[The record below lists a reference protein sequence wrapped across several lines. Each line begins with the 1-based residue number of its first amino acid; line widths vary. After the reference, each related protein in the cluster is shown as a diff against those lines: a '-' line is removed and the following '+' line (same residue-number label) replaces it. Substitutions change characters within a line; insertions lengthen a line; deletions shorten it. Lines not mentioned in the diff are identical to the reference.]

1 MVTKDPASTLGFGLI
16 HFIPSEEK
24 VVAYHNTNFYDRNK
38 KRIVMMTEKR
48 VDTEKKH
55 IGVMVMRKQSSM
67 GLTRILNSLQGKV

>member
-1 MVTKDPASTLGFGLI
+1 MTTKDPTPTLEFGI
-16 HFIPSEEK
+16 IPFTPSQK
-24 VVAYHNTNFYDRNK
+24 QAVVDRNTIFYDRNK

-67 GLTRILNSLQGKV
+67 GLTRILNSLKGQV